1 MLQGWSGALPFSP
14 LGAGNSVVMGEGL
27 RVLVNNSR

>member
-14 LGAGNSVVMGEGL
+14 LGAGNSVVMGGGL
-27 RVLVNNSR
+27 EVDDNNSR